1 MLRRVDDPDPMGRIA
16 EKRCPRVHRLENA
29 ASPFDAQILGDLT
42 GVSDPADQRFGLM
55 RIELIEHKHPA
66 VLWSQGHRALEM
78 RDEIGFCPRI
88 ADRRAND
95 VARHHVEIGQETL
108 GAVTGVFKFNAF
120 HVTGSHRLDALA
132 FQRLNARHL
141 IRTDRVGA
149 FDSQGGSLLV
159 GGTHSG
165 NAILKDLRVLL
176 GGLQPIPGFMRLEVR
191 LILKNGPHWPEKS
204 K

>member
-1 MLRRVDDPDPMGRIA
+1 
-16 EKRCPRVHRLENA
+16 
-29 ASPFDAQILGDLT
+29 
-42 GVSDPADQRFGLM
+42 
-55 RIELIEHKHPA
+55 
-66 VLWSQGHRALEM
+66 
-78 RDEIGFCPRI
+78 
-88 ADRRAND
+88 
-95 VARHHVEIGQETL
+95 
-108 GAVTGVFKFNAF
+108 
-120 HVTGSHRLDALA
+120 
-132 FQRLNARHL
+132 
-141 IRTDRVGA
+141 VGA